1 MAAQILVVE
10 DEPANQDLLRAN
22 LLRAGHEVRC
32 ADAAERAREMF
43 TQWQP
48 DLVLLDWGLPGMSG
62 VDFLRLLRGDPKLR
76 DVPVILLSAR
86 SEERDKIAGLEVG
99 ADDYITKPFSTR
111 ELIARIGVVLRRRA
125 PQVNAEVV
133 RLGSIVLDP
142 AAMTVSAAGMPLNI
156 GGTEFRLLHFLITH
170 ADRVYSR
177 SQLLDHVWGSHYVG
191 DDRTVD
197 VHISRLRNALL
208 PAGMDR
214 MIRTIRGSGYSFN
227 VNGTV

>member
-10 DEPANQDLLRAN
+10 DEPAIQDLLKAN
-22 LLRAGHEVRC
+22 LLRAGHDVRC
-32 ADAAERAREMF
+32 VSQAEHARDLLP
-43 TQWQP
+43 QWLP

-62 VDFLRLLRGDPKLR
+62 VDFLRLLRGDAKLR
-76 DVPVILLSAR
+76 DVPVILLTAR
-86 SEERDKIAGLEVG
+86 CEERDKIAGLEVG

-133 RLGSIVLDP
+133 RVAGIVLDP
-142 AAMTVSAAGMPLNI
+142 SAMTVTAGGRPLSV

-177 SQLLDHVWGSHYVG
+177 SQLLDHVWGSDYVG

-214 MIRTIRGSGYSFN
+214 LIRTIRGSGYSFTLA
-227 VNGTV
+227 GQA

>member
-10 DEPANQDLLRAN
+10 DEPAIQELLMAN
-22 LLRAGHEVRC
+22 LVRAGHEVRC
-32 ADAAERAREMF
+32 VGEAEAARDVLP
-43 TQWQP
+43 QWLP

-62 VDFLRLLRGDPKLR
+62 VDFLRLLRSDARMR

-86 SEERDKIAGLEVG
+86 NEERDKIAGLEVG

-133 RLGSIVLDP
+133 RVAGIVLDP
-142 AAMTVSAAGMPLNI
+142 AAKTVMAAGRPLSI

-170 ADRVYSR
+170 SDRVYSR
-177 SQLLDHVWGSHYVG
+177 SQLLDHVWGGDYVG

-197 VHISRLRNALL
+197 VHISRLRTALL
-208 PAGMDR
+208 PAGLDR
-214 MIRTIRGSGYSFN
+214 LIRTIRGSGYSFSI
-227 VNGTV
+227 VGTL